1 MTKSRARR
9 KKQSKSTISSKQILI
24 IAVVSIAIFG
34 LLYLTRQLAGGSVQL
49 THVHGLSFSS
59 DGSQLFVPAHD
70 GLVVYEN
77 NQWRVPNLPVHDYM
91 GYSGTD
97 EGFYS
102 SGHPGSGSNLINP
115 LGLIQSSDGGESIQT
130 LAFAGETDFHLM
142 SAGYENHAV
151 YVLNPR
157 QNSQL
162 SPGLHYTLDNGQTWT
177 QSAGSG
183 ISGNPLQLAV
193 HPTEANTVALATEG
207 GLFFSTDYG
216 ETFIQIGNLVPVSSV
231 SFDPNGERLLFGYQT
246 LFSYNLSDTQISSLE
261 TPTIGNQ
268 DALGYIAVN
277 PVSAQIAIATVNKNI
292 YLSPDGGQSWETIAE
307 GGIGKN

>member
-1 MTKSRARR
+1 
-9 KKQSKSTISSKQILI
+9 
-24 IAVVSIAIFG
+24 
-34 LLYLTRQLAGGSVQL
+34 
-49 THVHGLSFSS
+49 
-59 DGSQLFVPAHD
+59 VPAHD

-102 SGHPGSGSNLINP
+102 SGHPGSGSNLVNP
-115 LGLIQSSDGGESIQT
+115 LGLIRSTDGGGSIQT
-130 LAFAGETDFHLM
+130 LAFSGETDFHLM
-142 SAGYENHAV
+142 SASYESHAV

-162 SPGLHYTLDNGQTWT
+162 SPGLHYTLDEGQSWS
-177 QSAGSG
+177 QSAGRG
-183 ISGNPLQLAV
+183 VSGNPLQLAV

-207 GLFFSTDYG
+207 GLFLSNDYG
-216 ETFIQIGNLVPVSSV
+216 DTFVQIGSLAPVSSV
-231 SFDPNGERLLFGYQT
+231 SFDPHGEGLLFGYQSLYSYT
-246 LFSYNLSDTQISSLE
+246 LADAQILPLE
-261 TPTIGNQ
+261 TPVIGNQ

-277 PVSAQIAIATVNKNI
+277 PVFEQIAVATFSKDI

>member
-9 KKQSKSTISSKQILI
+9 KKQSKSSFGSKQILI

-34 LLYLTRQLAGGSVQL
+34 LLYLTRQLAGGTVQL

-59 DGSQLFVPAHD
+59 DGNQLFVPAHD
-70 GLVVYEN
+70 GLVIYEG
-77 NQWRVPNLPVHDYM
+77 NQWQVPNLPVHDYM

-102 SGHPGSGSNLINP
+102 SGHPGPGSNLINP
-115 LGLIQSSDGGESIQT
+115 LGLIRSTDGGESIQT

-142 SAGYENHAV
+142 SASYESHAV

-162 SPGLHYTLDNGQTWT
+162 SPGLHYTLDDGQSWS
-177 QSAGSG
+177 QSAGRGVSG
-183 ISGNPLQLAV
+183 SPLQLAV
-193 HPTEANTVALATEG
+193 HPTEASTVALATEG
-207 GLFFSTDYG
+207 GLFLSTDYG
-216 ETFIQIGNLVPVSSV
+216 DSFVQIGSLVPVSSV
-231 SFDPNGERLLFGYQT
+231 SFDPNGERLLFGYQS
-246 LFSYNLSDTQISSLE
+246 LFSYTLADAQISPIE

-268 DALGYIAVN
+268 DALGYIAIN
-277 PVSAQIAIATVNKNI
+277 PVSDQIAVATFNKDI

>member
-1 MTKSRARR
+1 MTKSRARG
-9 KKQSKSTISSKQILI
+9 KKQSKSTISPKQILI
-24 IAVVSIAIFG
+24 IAVVSIGIFG
-34 LLYLTRQLAGGSVQL
+34 LLYLTRQLAGGTVQL

-70 GLVVYEN
+70 GLVIYED
-77 NQWRVPNLPVHDYM
+77 NQWHIPNLPVHDYM

-97 EGFYS
+97 AGFYS
-102 SGHPGSGSNLINP
+102 SGHPGPGSNLINP
-115 LGLIQSSDGGESIQT
+115 LGLVRSTDGGESIQT
-130 LAFAGETDFHLM
+130 LAFSGETDFHLM

-162 SPGLHYTLDNGQTWT
+162 SPGLHYTLDEGQSWS
-177 QSAGSG
+177 QSVARG

-207 GLFFSTDYG
+207 GLFLSNDYG
-216 ETFIQIGNLVPVSSV
+216 DNFVQIGSLVPASSV
-231 SFDPNGERLLFGYQT
+231 SFDPNGERLIFGYQT
-246 LFSYNLSDTQISSLE
+246 LFSYNLSNAQILPLE
-261 TPTIGNQ
+261 TPPIGNQ
-268 DALGYIAVN
+268 DALGYVAIN
-277 PVSAQIAIATVNKNI
+277 PVSDQIAIATFNKDI
-292 YLSPDGGQSWETIAE
+292 YLSLDGGQSWEVIAE